1 MLQIRGEKMNNE
13 GNYARHERH
22 MKSIREA
29 QKTNNII
36 PIALDDKHIEKEEQ
50 MNSDKKELKEFCLK
64 RTTTTYE
71 YCYVMA
77 TDWEDA
83 EEKGHQEE
91 QDWESSDHTTH
102 VEAEEQY

>member
-1 MLQIRGEKMNNE
+1 
-13 GNYARHERH
+13 
-22 MKSIREA
+22 
-29 QKTNNII
+29 
-36 PIALDDKHIEKEEQ
+36 
-50 MNSDKKELKEFCLK
+50 
-64 RTTTTYE
+64 
-71 YCYVMA
+71 MA